1 MPSSR
6 ERDRC
11 GSESPYLTN
20 ANSSPLSTLGSHQ
33 SSFDSNDATM
43 LGVKYSWSGGIGTPS
58 NISNESEESGVV
70 AILSGE
76 TTEEFAVDGSTN
88 SEGSAGQEV
97 TLLAVD
103 TRGNIDNREM
113 LAPKVGTPNRKK
125 KNVGSSADVTASRN
139 KEGISS
145 DTKTAAYNQ
154 NLSQTSSWDIQKIQK
169 TFSFSKKKVNK
180 ESSSSNSRTSSS
192 YHNQQGKELQHPY
205 HRPRVATL
213 NQSSK
218 GSGIWDLMHASIG
231 GLSRSDSMSTTA
243 NNIYDDMKNKE
254 GGMKDVEG
262 CPPPL
267 SESQENSLFAMEVG
281 LIYSNDDGDTIHDP
295 SVLYSQTLSA
305 SYTIESEVECHDSP
319 STYDLSK
326 YLKYQH
332 ENNGPTNTNEI
343 GWAQSHDSESVYT
356 NAQSVLT
363 VRDDFGN
370 RVPENCKTIM
380 GYDMAKRRKTG
391 NNDNC
396 SVFSRK
402 KKPTEAIFP
411 TMQSGGGSNAVAVPP
426 EEMERRLRELAGQI
440 SSDWRDTDPDNMTA
454 PALARRLR
462 DFQFAR
468 EKRRRKY
475 GNARLWGILGLYDH
489 LSGVKLDV
497 EWAEDAAWRRTNKE
511 PYLKWADYEAMK
523 NDG

>member
-11 GSESPYLTN
+11 GSESPYLN

-33 SSFDSNDATM
+33 SSFDSNDATV
-43 LGVKYSWSGGIGTPS
+43 LGVKYSWSGGLGTPS

-76 TTEEFAVDGSTN
+76 TTEDIAVDGSTN

-103 TRGNIDNREM
+103 TRGNIDNKGM
-113 LAPKVGTPNRKK
+113 VVPKVGTSNRKK
-125 KNVGSSADVTASRN
+125 KKVGSSAVTASRN
-139 KEGISS
+139 EERISSS
-145 DTKTAAYNQ
+145 DTKTTAAYNQ
-154 NLSQTSSWDIQKIQK
+154 NLSQTSSWDIQK

-180 ESSSSNSRTSSS
+180 ESSSNNNRTPSS
-192 YHNQQGKELQHPY
+192 YHHKGKELQHPY
-205 HRPRVATL
+205 HRPTL

-243 NNIYDDMKNKE
+243 NNIYDDSKNNQ
-254 GGMKDVEG
+254 GMKDVEG

-281 LIYSNDDGDTIHDP
+281 LMYSNDDGDTI
-295 SVLYSQTLSA
+295 LGYSQTLSA

-332 ENNGPTNTNEI
+332 ENNGTTNMNINNDI
-343 GWAQSHDSESVYT
+343 GWATSHDSESVYT
-356 NAQSVLT
+356 NTQSVLT

-391 NNDNC
+391 NNDNG
-396 SVFSRK
+396 SVFSRN

-411 TMQSGGGSNAVAVPP
+411 TMQIGGGPDTAAVPP

-475 GNARLWGILGLYDH
+475 GNSKLWGILGLYDH

-497 EWAEDAAWRRTNKE
+497 EWAEDAAWRRTNKQ
-511 PYLKWADYEAMK
+511 PYLKWADYESMK